1 MSPLYIPH
9 KITVPSSQLKNLER
23 AIDTK
28 TKRVTLQFTKDDLQK
43 PSSDYELLLTSGQIL
58 KLQNA
63 HNNGTGCV
71 LIMRQKQIGANMEHE
86 GGFLPLLA
94 GLAGKLLPVALGGIA
109 SGVLSGGI
117 ERLMRKKETGFFYI
131 KIIIGLK

>member
-9 KITVPSSQLKNLER
+9 KITVSSSQHKKLER
-23 AIDTK
+23 AIDAK
-28 TKRVTLQFTKDDLQK
+28 TKRVTLQFTKADLQK
-43 PSSDYELLLTSGQIL
+43 HSSDRELLLTSGQIL

-71 LIMRQKQIGANMEHE
+71 LIMRRKQIGANMEHE

-94 GLAGKLLPVALGGIA
+94 GLAGKLIPVFLGGIA
-109 SGVLSGGI
+109 SGVSSGGV
-117 ERLMRKKETGFFYI
+117 ERLMKKGDGFFSA
-131 KIIIGLK
+131 